1 MLQKVRGS
9 FLNFAVTL
17 MVLTSVSSCLDKRL
31 SSWNAKISKKTNI
44 WTALSVIPMSNQL
57 LILSA
62 N

>member
-1 MLQKVRGS
+1 MLQKVRDS

-44 WTALSVIPMSNQL
+44 WTSLSVIPM
-57 LILSA
+57 
-62 N
+62 